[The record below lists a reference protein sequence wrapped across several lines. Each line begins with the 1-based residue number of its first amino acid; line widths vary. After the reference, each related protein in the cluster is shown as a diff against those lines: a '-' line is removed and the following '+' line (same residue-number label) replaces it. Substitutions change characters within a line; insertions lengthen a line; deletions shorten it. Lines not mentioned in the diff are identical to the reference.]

1 MNPNIISVSPQLS
14 VKDVKATQ
22 EYYRDVLGFE
32 VLWLWGENDFG
43 AVGANNVAIYFA
55 HEDDPEGESVLCI
68 DVDDIDAYY
77 KTVKEKGARITSDLE
92 TKPWGMR
99 EFTVE
104 DLNGNQLRMGMGVKP
119 ISEIPR
125 FTQGSKP

>member
-1 MNPNIISVSPQLS
+1 MNPKIVSVSPQLS

-22 EYYRDVLGFE
+22 KYYCEVLGFE

-68 DVDDIDAYY
+68 DVDDIDSY
-77 KTVKEKGARITSDLE
+77 
-92 TKPWGMR
+92 
-99 EFTVE
+99 
-104 DLNGNQLRMGMGVKP
+104 
-119 ISEIPR
+119 
-125 FTQGSKP
+125 